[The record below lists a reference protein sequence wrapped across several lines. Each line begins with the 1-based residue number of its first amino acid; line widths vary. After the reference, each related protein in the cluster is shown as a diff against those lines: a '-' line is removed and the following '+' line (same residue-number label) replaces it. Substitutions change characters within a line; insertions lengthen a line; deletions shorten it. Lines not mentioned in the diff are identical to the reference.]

1 MQYTDHYSKKSTPQ
15 TEVIPG
21 READMVPNSAGGVSF
36 ALDAMAQFDR
46 FLILGTEGGTYY
58 TSERK
63 LTREQATN
71 ADNLFKDE
79 ATGIAAVARIVA
91 VSLEGRAPKNT
102 PALFALAL
110 ACASPHLKV
119 RQAAFAAL
127 PRVARTGTHLF
138 EFCEFVKHM
147 RGWGAGLRAAL
158 GHWYTDHHNL
168 ELQLVKYRQRNG
180 WTHRDVLRV
189 AHPKI
194 DDANI
199 RWAVRGERE
208 GAGPLIHAFEVA
220 QHPEATVR
228 DVVKLIHDFNLPR
241 EAIPT
246 AMLNELDIWDALLF
260 SGMPLN
266 ALIRNLGNMSKV
278 GLLKPLSNAE
288 QYVIERLNDA
298 GDIAKARI
306 HPLNVLIGQRT
317 YASGHSLRGKGAWTP
332 SRSVVAALEDVFY
345 ESFKH
350 VEPANK
356 RFYLGLDVSGSMSF
370 QNIAGLPITC
380 AEGAAVMAMVTAR
393 TEPQTH
399 IMGFADGIR
408 DLGITAKDSLRE
420 VLRRTENLTF
430 GGTDCALP
438 MMDALKQGLSV
449 DTFVVYTDNET
460 WAGRVH
466 PVQALND
473 YRKATGIPA
482 KLVVV
487 GMEANPFTIADPLD
501 IGTLDIVGFDSA
513 TPQVI
518 TNFAKG

>member
-1 MQYTDHYSKKSTPQ
+1 
-15 TEVIPG
+15 
-21 READMVPNSAGGVSF
+21 
-36 ALDAMAQFDR
+36 
-46 FLILGTEGGTYY
+46 
-58 TSERK
+58 
-63 LTREQATN
+63 
-71 ADNLFKDE
+71 
-79 ATGIAAVARIVA
+79 
-91 VSLEGRAPKNT
+91 
-102 PALFALAL
+102 
-110 ACASPHLKV
+110 
-119 RQAAFAAL
+119 
-127 PRVARTGTHLF
+127 
-138 EFCEFVKHM
+138 
-147 RGWGAGLRAAL
+147 
-158 GHWYTDHHNL
+158 
-168 ELQLVKYRQRNG
+168 
-180 WTHRDVLRV
+180 
-189 AHPKI
+189 
-194 DDANI
+194 
-199 RWAVRGERE
+199 
-208 GAGPLIHAFEVA
+208 
-220 QHPEATVR
+220 
-228 DVVKLIHDFNLPR
+228 
-241 EAIPT
+241 
-246 AMLNELDIWDALLF
+246 
-260 SGMPLN
+260 
-266 ALIRNLGNMSKV
+266 MSKV